1 MHVLK
6 LARKQA
12 NGTLNDEDE
21 EEIEVKPTL
30 SDETMSDEA
39 ERTTLVNE
47 EYDEDE
53 VDNPDSVFTEGV
65 DDNLDA
71 VESEHLDGNCVE
83 YLVEGD
89 SLPSENFEGHD
100 QTLEIEGE
108 EEGNLDQNRM
118 EIVESTED

>member
-1 MHVLK
+1 MHVLR

-12 NGTLNDEDE
+12 NGTLNDED

-53 VDNPDSVFTEGV
+53 VDNPESVFTEDV
-65 DDNLDA
+65 DENLDS
-71 VESEHLDGNCVE
+71 VESEHVDENCVE
-83 YLVEGD
+83 YLVEED
-89 SLPSENFEGHD
+89 SISSEKCEGHD
-100 QTLEIEGE
+100 QTLEVEDE